1 MCDELRWVI
10 NLMVSDIPRIISSG
24 MSERR
29 LHVFT
34 DAALENCNSEG
45 SLGMTAVYV
54 DQGSVKEKFF
64 FSSTVREQVMSEWQQ
79 RTKKIISTLELFAA
93 VLALE
98 LLSKSF
104 KNVRVFLFIDNEPS
118 RASLISMKSS
128 VEFHNYLLRRL
139 IGIVQQAR
147 LYVWTARVPSSSN
160 PADKPSRKVIKHLLK
175 EGFKRLDVDWRRKVH
190 LTREPKISCYQ
201 VLVTLVRPQCFHFCS
216 TCVCVLC
223 SPTCRIKWG
232 ICRCTLLCE
241 CFARQPFCLY
251 VDVSAVRG
259 VARWSPPF
267 IKKGLFKALCFSTGK
282 EGLKQECFDTSVIAL
297 CFKGE
302 CRMNMYDM

>member
-98 LLSKSF
+98 LMSKSF
-104 KNVRVFLFIDNEPS
+104 KNVRVFPFIDNEAS

-147 LYVWTARVPSSSN
+147 LYVWTARVPSSSD
-160 PADKPSRKVIKHLLK
+160 PADKPSRKAIKHLLK

-190 LTREPKISCYQ
+190 FTHEPKISCYQ
-201 VLVTLVRPQCFHFCS
+201 VLVTLVRPQCFHLCS
-216 TCVCVLC
+216 TCLC
-223 SPTCRIKWG
+223 SMLT
-232 ICRCTLLCE
+232 
-241 CFARQPFCLY
+241 
-251 VDVSAVRG
+251 DV
-259 VARWSPPF
+259 
-267 IKKGLFKALCFSTGK
+267 
-282 EGLKQECFDTSVIAL
+282 QD
-297 CFKGE
+297 
-302 CRMNMYDM
+302 